1 MAKIEQAKA
10 HHAELKAKGEYE
22 ATVSYKP
29 VRAGI
34 NAFNKKLTTVTNYR
48 ISEFYKASKV
58 RQALASVKLA
68 MHYYKHPAE
77 VTQLDANTATVNR
90 ADSELIDNEAIKSQL
105 LKHLPAVKHHLES
118 LASDYLAV
126 TEWHKIPADNDKA
139 IEPLKAYFEALPNG
153 GFKLKSGKQKELLDA
168 LAKLPKHTSTSLMLT
183 EQADAELLL
192 PSGIVA
198 VQKLTEQI
206 GIEPV
211 GEVMAYLNSNPATG
225 RHNTV
230 IGGDGTQYKDNAD
243 VITTAIHISHKIA
256 LEYLVAT
263 LARMREQA
271 DKKGHYTPP
280 NIRDDTSVNYVP
292 KPPIEAI
299 NETLIKLASEPEA
312 EATITKMY
320 ANERERQQKN
330 GLPITID
337 RFEQQAL
344 FDDIKVRGVRDIN
357 KILDI
362 TTSLTIPAFYMLSGH
377 LQELQRESGKHIE
390 ELVIPEMSITEFM
403 RINPRFNTAKARKK
417 GIGKEHRE
425 AAINSLDLLR
435 RVQYPINRPIKKDGK
450 TVGYELD
457 SVKVYDYTLITDA
470 DKNITSIRNLQYS
483 RDFLAKYNR
492 ILAVPYGEGFY
503 TLTEITHQQLDI
515 TIQTMFTSKA
525 NIKRTTA
532 GEPLIVDAKEFKK
545 IYKDYSLSHFYRT
558 LANGLNK
565 LTEINEISRWHTAAG
580 GQEITSREPSSQT
593 LYIYPAAIHEA
604 LITSDE
610 RKVKQMEQRRR
621 LRDLKSLI
629 TQYRKDLRQNKTS
642 STEYLKY
649 LADDLAITQAEL
661 NGILAGDEPINDE
674 LWHKINE
681 LCSDL

>member
-1 MAKIEQAKA
+1 MSDGANKSLLQQLADGDFKAAADSVEQAKRSSA
-10 HHAELKAKGEYE
+10 GMAVFKRRGEASE
-22 ATVSYKP
+22 ATIKTLIQHY
-29 VRAGI
+29 
-34 NAFNKKLTTVTNYR
+34 NKSLTVTNQYR
-48 ISEFYKASKV
+48 IREFYKPSKV
-58 RQALASVKLA
+58 KAALQAINVSDDLAEIKAKLLANPDAVKAFYERYKDDYLSETISHILPKQGTKEFKQLASHTEANSDDTLVMLKTNESQKRIKELLGSGKVKELEQALSTD
-68 MHYYKHPAE
+68 KHR
-77 VTQLDANTATVNR
+77 TQLLAELEALPTGKAYGFSTANEGLTPDNVVPAMQGVYELAEAVGIKPAGEVFITVKEAEAERQYTTSHYNTRRVLTAVLAR
-90 ADSELIDNEAIKSQL
+90 IKSQ
-105 LKHLPAVKHHLES
+105 
-118 LASDYLAV
+118 
-126 TEWHKIPADNDKA
+126 TDK
-139 IEPLKAYFEALPNG
+139 
-153 GFKLKSGKQKELLDA
+153 
-168 LAKLPKHTSTSLMLT
+168 
-183 EQADAELLL
+183 
-192 PSGIVA
+192 
-198 VQKLTEQI
+198 
-206 GIEPV
+206 
-211 GEVMAYLNSNPATG
+211 
-225 RHNTV
+225 R
-230 IGGDGTQYKDNAD
+230 
-243 VITTAIHISHKIA
+243 
-256 LEYLVAT
+256 
-263 LARMREQA
+263 
-271 DKKGHYTPP
+271 GHYTPP

-299 NETLIKLASEPEA
+299 NETLIKLANEPEA

-330 GLPITID
+330 GLPVTID

-377 LQELQRESGKHIE
+377 LQELQRESGKQIE
-390 ELVIPEMSITEFM
+390 DLVIPEMSITEFM

-417 GIGKEHRE
+417 GIGKEHKE

-532 GEPLIVDAKEFKK
+532 GEALIVDAKEFKK
-545 IYKDYSLSHFYRT
+545 IYKDYSSTLFYRT

-593 LYIYPAAIHEA
+593 LYIYPAEIHEA

-610 RKVKQMEQRRR
+610 RKAIQMEQRHR

>member
-1 MAKIEQAKA
+1 MSDGANKSLLQQLADGDFKAAADSVEVAKRNSAGMAAMDVKSVIQ
-10 HHAELKAKGEYE
+10 HY
-22 ATVSYKP
+22 
-29 VRAGI
+29 
-34 NAFNKKLTTVTNYR
+34 NKSLTVTNQYR
-48 ISEFYKASKV
+48 IREFYKPSKV
-58 RQALASVKLA
+58 KAALQAINVSDDLADVKAKLLANPDAVKAFYERYKDDYLSETISHILPKYGTKEFKQLASHTEANSDDTLVMLKTNESQKRITELLGSGKVKELEQALSTDKHRKLLL
-68 MHYYKHPAE
+68 AE
-77 VTQLDANTATVNR
+77 L
-90 ADSELIDNEAIKSQL
+90 
-105 LKHLPAVKHHLES
+105 
-118 LASDYLAV
+118 
-126 TEWHKIPADNDKA
+126 
-139 IEPLKAYFEALPNG
+139 EALPTGRAYGLNTNEQDLTPAMQG
-153 GFKLKSGKQKELLDA
+153 IYELA
-168 LAKLPKHTSTSLMLT
+168 
-183 EQADAELLL
+183 
-192 PSGIVA
+192 
-198 VQKLTEQI
+198 EQI
-206 GIEPV
+206 GIEPSGNV
-211 GEVMAYLNSNPATG
+211 IATV
-225 RHNTV
+225 NY
-230 IGGDGTQYKDNAD
+230 GDGATRELRASHYNIRR
-243 VITTAIHISHKIA
+243 VLTA
-256 LEYLVAT
+256 V
-263 LARMREQA
+263 LARIKSQA

-320 ANERERQQKN
+320 ASERERQQKN
-330 GLPITID
+330 GLPVTID

-377 LQELQRESGKHIE
+377 LQELQRESGKQIE
-390 ELVIPEMSITEFM
+390 DLVIPEMSITEFM

-417 GIGKEHRE
+417 GIGKEHKE

-435 RVQYPINRPIKKDGK
+435 RVQYPINRPIKKGGK

-457 SVKVYDYTLITDA
+457 SVKVYDYTLITDV

-515 TIQTMFTSKA
+515 TIQTMFTSRA

-565 LTEINEISRWHTAAG
+565 LTEIKEISRWHTAAG
-580 GQEITSREPSSQT
+580 GQEITIREPSSQT
-593 LYIYPAAIHEA
+593 LYIYPAEIHEA

-610 RKVKQMEQRRR
+610 RKAKQMEQRRR
-621 LRDLKSLI
+621 LRDLRSLI

-649 LADDLAITQAEL
+649 LADDLEITQAEL

>member
-1 MAKIEQAKA
+1 MSDGANKSLLQQLADGDFKAAADSVEQAKRSSA
-10 HHAELKAKGEYE
+10 GMAVFKRRGEASE
-22 ATVSYKP
+22 ATIKTLIQHY
-29 VRAGI
+29 
-34 NAFNKKLTTVTNYR
+34 NKSLTVTNQYR
-48 ISEFYKASKV
+48 IREFYKLSKV
-58 RQALASVKLA
+58 KAALQAINVSDDLAEIKAKLLANPDAVKAFYERYKDDYLSETISHILPKQGTEEFKQLASHTEANSDDTLVMLKTNESQKRITELLGSGKVKELEQALSTDKHRKLLLAELEALPTGRAYGLNTNEQDLTPAMQGVYELAEAVGIKPAGEVFITVKEAEAERQYTTSHYNTRRVLTAVLA
-68 MHYYKHPAE
+68 
-77 VTQLDANTATVNR
+77 R
-90 ADSELIDNEAIKSQL
+90 IKSQ
-105 LKHLPAVKHHLES
+105 
-118 LASDYLAV
+118 
-126 TEWHKIPADNDKA
+126 TDK
-139 IEPLKAYFEALPNG
+139 
-153 GFKLKSGKQKELLDA
+153 
-168 LAKLPKHTSTSLMLT
+168 
-183 EQADAELLL
+183 
-192 PSGIVA
+192 
-198 VQKLTEQI
+198 
-206 GIEPV
+206 
-211 GEVMAYLNSNPATG
+211 
-225 RHNTV
+225 R
-230 IGGDGTQYKDNAD
+230 
-243 VITTAIHISHKIA
+243 
-256 LEYLVAT
+256 
-263 LARMREQA
+263 
-271 DKKGHYTPP
+271 GHYTPP

-299 NETLIKLASEPEA
+299 NETLIKLANEPEA

-330 GLPITID
+330 GLPVTID

-377 LQELQRESGKHIE
+377 LQELQRESGKQIE
-390 ELVIPEMSITEFM
+390 DLVIPEMSITEFM

-417 GIGKEHRE
+417 GIGKEHKE

-532 GEPLIVDAKEFKK
+532 GEALIVDAKEFKK
-545 IYKDYSLSHFYRT
+545 IYKDYSSTLFYRT

-593 LYIYPAAIHEA
+593 LYIYPAEIHEA

-610 RKVKQMEQRRR
+610 RKVKKMEQERR

>member
-1 MAKIEQAKA
+1 MSDGANKSLLQQLADGDFKAAADSVEVAKRNSAGMAAMDVKSVIQ
-10 HHAELKAKGEYE
+10 HY
-22 ATVSYKP
+22 
-29 VRAGI
+29 
-34 NAFNKKLTTVTNYR
+34 NKSLTVTNQYR
-48 ISEFYKASKV
+48 IRKFYKPSKV
-58 RQALASVKLA
+58 KAALQAINVSDDLAEIKAKLLANPDAVKAFYERYKDDYLSETISHILPKQGTKEFKQLASHTEANSDGTLLMLKTNESQKRITELLGSGKVKELEQALSTDKHRKLLLAELEALPTGRAYGLNTDEQDLTPAMQGVYELAEAVGIKPAGEVFITVKEAEAERQYTTSHYNTRRVLTAVLA
-68 MHYYKHPAE
+68 
-77 VTQLDANTATVNR
+77 R
-90 ADSELIDNEAIKSQL
+90 IKSQ
-105 LKHLPAVKHHLES
+105 
-118 LASDYLAV
+118 
-126 TEWHKIPADNDKA
+126 TDK
-139 IEPLKAYFEALPNG
+139 
-153 GFKLKSGKQKELLDA
+153 
-168 LAKLPKHTSTSLMLT
+168 
-183 EQADAELLL
+183 
-192 PSGIVA
+192 
-198 VQKLTEQI
+198 
-206 GIEPV
+206 
-211 GEVMAYLNSNPATG
+211 
-225 RHNTV
+225 R
-230 IGGDGTQYKDNAD
+230 
-243 VITTAIHISHKIA
+243 
-256 LEYLVAT
+256 
-263 LARMREQA
+263 
-271 DKKGHYTPP
+271 GHYTPP

-299 NETLIKLASEPEA
+299 NETLIKLANEPEA

-330 GLPITID
+330 GLPVTID

-377 LQELQRESGKHIE
+377 LQELQRESGKQIE
-390 ELVIPEMSITEFM
+390 DLVIPEMSITEFM

-417 GIGKEHRE
+417 GIGKEHKE

-532 GEPLIVDAKEFKK
+532 GEALIVDAKEFKK
-545 IYKDYSLSHFYRT
+545 IYKDYSSTLFYRT

-593 LYIYPAAIHEA
+593 LYIYPAEIHEA

-610 RKVKQMEQRRR
+610 RKAIQMEQRHR

>member
-1 MAKIEQAKA
+1 MSDAQNKSLLQQLADGEFTEAADGVEQAKRNSA
-10 HHAELKAKGEYE
+10 GMAAMDAKSPLQHY
-22 ATVSYKP
+22 
-29 VRAGI
+29 
-34 NAFNKKLTTVTNYR
+34 NKSLTTTNQYR
-48 ISEFYKASKV
+48 IRDFYKASRV
-58 RQALASVKLA
+58 RQALLA
-68 MHYYKHPAE
+68 VNVADDAAE
-77 VTQLDANTATVNR
+77 VKTKLLANLEAVKAFYEQYKDDYLSETISYILPREGTKEFKQLASHLEQSNGTLWTLKANESHER
-90 ADSELIDNEAIKSQL
+90 IIELVGSGQLAELEQALSTDKHREQL
-105 LKHLPAVKHHLES
+105 LREL
-118 LASDYLAV
+118 
-126 TEWHKIPADNDKA
+126 
-139 IEPLKAYFEALPNG
+139 EALPTG
-153 GFKLKSGKQKELLDA
+153 KAYGFSTASEGLTLDSAAPAMQGVYELAEAVGIKPAGKTFITITLEGKE
-168 LAKLPKHTSTSLMLT
+168 P
-183 EQADAELLL
+183 
-192 PSGIVA
+192 I
-198 VQKLTEQI
+198 KLTTSH
-206 GIEPV
+206 
-211 GEVMAYLNSNPATG
+211 Y
-225 RHNTV
+225 
-230 IGGDGTQYKDNAD
+230 
-243 VITTAIHISHKIA
+243 TTRS
-256 LEYLVAT
+256 V
-263 LARMREQA
+263 LAAVLTRIKQQA

-299 NETLIKLASEPEA
+299 NETLIKLANEPEA
-312 EATITKMY
+312 EATITRMY
-320 ANERERQQKN
+320 ANERERQQNN
-330 GLPITID
+330 GLPVTID

-435 RVQYPINRPIKKDGK
+435 RVQYPINRPIKKGGK

-525 NIKRTTA
+525 NIKRTRA
-532 GEPLIVDAKEFKK
+532 GEALIVDAKGFKK

-565 LTEINEISRWHTAAG
+565 LTEIKEISRWHTAAG
-580 GQEITSREPSSQT
+580 GQEITIREPSSQT
-593 LYIYPAAIHEA
+593 LYIYPAEIHEA

-610 RKVKQMEQRRR
+610 RKAIQMEQRRR

-649 LADDLAITQAEL
+649 LADDLEITQAEL

>member
-1 MAKIEQAKA
+1 MSDGADKSLFQQLADGDFKAAADSVEQAKRSSA
-10 HHAELKAKGEYE
+10 GMATLKRPDDNGEAAKSLIQHY
-22 ATVSYKP
+22 
-29 VRAGI
+29 
-34 NAFNKKLTTVTNYR
+34 NKSLTVTNQYR
-48 ISEFYKASKV
+48 IREFYKASKV
-58 RQALASVKLA
+58 KAALQAINVSDDLAEIKAKLLANPDAVKAFYERYKDDYLSETISHVIPKQGTKEFKQLASHTEANSDDTLVILKANESQKRITELLGSGKVKELEQALSTDKHRKLLL
-68 MHYYKHPAE
+68 AE
-77 VTQLDANTATVNR
+77 L
-90 ADSELIDNEAIKSQL
+90 
-105 LKHLPAVKHHLES
+105 
-118 LASDYLAV
+118 
-126 TEWHKIPADNDKA
+126 
-139 IEPLKAYFEALPNG
+139 EALPTGRAYGLNTNEQDLTPAMQG
-153 GFKLKSGKQKELLDA
+153 IYELA
-168 LAKLPKHTSTSLMLT
+168 
-183 EQADAELLL
+183 
-192 PSGIVA
+192 
-198 VQKLTEQI
+198 EQI
-206 GIEPV
+206 GIEPSGNV
-211 GEVMAYLNSNPATG
+211 IV
-225 RHNTV
+225 TV
-230 IGGDGTQYKDNAD
+230 NYGDGVKRELRA
-243 VITTAIHISHKIA
+243 SHYNIRKLLA
-256 LEYLVAT
+256 VT
-263 LARMREQA
+263 LARIKNQA
-271 DKKGHYTPP
+271 DKKDHYTPP
-280 NIRDDTSVNYVP
+280 NIRDDTNVNYVP

-320 ANERERQQKN
+320 ASERERQQKN
-330 GLPITID
+330 GLPVTID

-377 LQELQRESGKHIE
+377 LQELQRESGKQIE
-390 ELVIPEMSITEFM
+390 DLVIPEMSITEFM

-435 RVQYPINRPIKKDGK
+435 RVQYPINRPIKKGGK

-515 TIQTMFTSKA
+515 TIQTMFTSRA

-532 GEPLIVDAKEFKK
+532 GEPLIADAKEFKK
-545 IYKDYSLSHFYRT
+545 IYKDYSSTLFYRT

-565 LTEINEISRWHTAAG
+565 LTEIKEISRWHTAAG

-610 RKVKQMEQRRR
+610 RKAKQMEQRRR

>member
-1 MAKIEQAKA
+1 MSDGANKSLLQQLADGDFKAAADSVEIAKRNSAGMAAMDAKSLIQ
-10 HHAELKAKGEYE
+10 HY
-22 ATVSYKP
+22 
-29 VRAGI
+29 
-34 NAFNKKLTTVTNYR
+34 NKSLTVTNQYR
-48 ISEFYKASKV
+48 IREFYKPSKV
-58 RQALASVKLA
+58 KAALQAITVSDDLADVKAKLLASPDAVKAFYERYKDDYLSETISHILPKQGTKEFNHLARHIEQSSTGGTIWMLKANESHERITELLGSGKVKELEQALSTD
-68 MHYYKHPAE
+68 KHR
-77 VTQLDANTATVNR
+77 TQLLA
-90 ADSELIDNEAIKSQL
+90 EL
-105 LKHLPAVKHHLES
+105 
-118 LASDYLAV
+118 
-126 TEWHKIPADNDKA
+126 
-139 IEPLKAYFEALPNG
+139 EALPTG
-153 GFKLKSGKQKELLDA
+153 KAYGFSTASEGFSPDNVAPAMQGIHELADA
-168 LAKLPKHTSTSLMLT
+168 VGIEPAGDILLTVTNASKPDNPDVQVTVQLT
-183 EQADAELLL
+183 EQHFNTRRVLT
-192 PSGIVA
+192 A
-198 VQKLTEQI
+198 V
-206 GIEPV
+206 
-211 GEVMAYLNSNPATG
+211 
-225 RHNTV
+225 
-230 IGGDGTQYKDNAD
+230 
-243 VITTAIHISHKIA
+243 
-256 LEYLVAT
+256 
-263 LARMREQA
+263 LARIKSQA

-299 NETLIKLASEPEA
+299 NETLIKLANEPEA

-320 ANERERQQKN
+320 ASERERQQKN
-330 GLPITID
+330 GLPVTID

-377 LQELQRESGKHIE
+377 LQELQRESGKQIE
-390 ELVIPEMSITEFM
+390 DLTIPEMSITEFM
-403 RINPRFNTAKARKK
+403 RINPRFNTAKTRKK
-417 GIGKEHRE
+417 GIGKEHKE

-435 RVQYPINRPIKKDGK
+435 RVQYPINRPIKKGGK

-492 ILAVPYGEGFY
+492 ILAVPYGDGFY

-532 GEPLIVDAKEFKK
+532 GEPLIVTAKEFKK
-545 IYKDYSLSHFYRT
+545 IYRDYSLSHFYRT

-565 LTEINEISRWHTAAG
+565 LADVNEISRWHTAAG
-580 GQEITSREPSSQT
+580 GQEITSRDIDSQT
-593 LYIYPAAIHEA
+593 VYIYPSEIHEA

-610 RKVKQMEQRRR
+610 RKAIQMEQARR

-629 TQYRKDLRQNKTS
+629 TKYRKDLKQNKNS

-649 LADDLAITQAEL
+649 LADDLGITQAEL

>member
-1 MAKIEQAKA
+1 M
-10 HHAELKAKGEYE
+10 AELKPDEPVTAGSAKVLSHDVKDIISHYNRSL
-22 ATVSYKP
+22 A
-29 VRAGI
+29 
-34 NAFNKKLTTVTNYR
+34 VTNQHR
-48 ISEFYKASKV
+48 ISEFYKPSQVK
-58 RQALASVKLA
+58 RALTAINVSDDLAEIKAKL
-68 MHYYKHPAE
+68 
-77 VTQLDANTATVNR
+77 LAN
-90 ADSELIDNEAIKSQL
+90 
-105 LKHLPAVKHHLES
+105 LPAVKEFYERYKNDYLSVTVSHVIPKADTKEFRS
-118 LASDYLAV
+118 LASYFT
-126 TEWHKIPADNDKA
+126 TEGDNGRLWM
-139 IEPLKAYFEALPNG
+139 LKDEAKRKELLKELEALPTGQSYGLNTNEQDITPAMQG
-153 GFKLKSGKQKELLDA
+153 VYD
-168 LAKLPKHTSTSLMLT
+168 LA
-183 EQADAELLL
+183 
-192 PSGIVA
+192 
-198 VQKLTEQI
+198 EQI
-206 GIEPV
+206 GIEPQGGV
-211 GEVMAYLNSNPATG
+211 FV
-225 RHNTV
+225 TV
-230 IGGDGTQYKDNAD
+230 NYSDGVKRELRA
-243 VITTAIHISHKIA
+243 SHYNIRKLLA
-256 LEYLVAT
+256 VT
-263 LARMREQA
+263 LARIKEQA
-271 DKKGHYTPP
+271 TKKSHYTPP

-320 ANERERQQKN
+320 ASERERQQKN
-330 GLPITID
+330 GLPVTID

-377 LQELQRESGKHIE
+377 LQELQRGSGKQIE
-390 ELVIPEMSITEFM
+390 DLVIPEMSITEFM

-435 RVQYPINRPIKKDGK
+435 RVQYPINRPIKKGGK

-457 SVKVYDYTLITDA
+457 SVKVYDYTLITDV

-515 TIQTMFTSKA
+515 AIQTMFTSKA

-580 GQEITSREPSSQT
+580 GQKITIREPSSQT
-593 LYIYPAAIHEA
+593 LYIYPAEIHEA

-610 RKVKQMEQRRR
+610 RKAKQMEQRRR

-649 LADDLAITQAEL
+649 LADDLEITEAEL

>member
-1 MAKIEQAKA
+1 MSDGANKSLLQQLADGDFKAAADSVEQAKRSSA
-10 HHAELKAKGEYE
+10 GMATLKRRGEDDAASIKSLIQHY
-22 ATVSYKP
+22 
-29 VRAGI
+29 
-34 NAFNKKLTTVTNYR
+34 NKSLTVTNQYR
-48 ISEFYKASKV
+48 IREFYKASKV
-58 RQALASVKLA
+58 KAALQAITVSDDLADVKAKLLANPDAVKAFYERYKDDYLSETISHILPKQGTKEFKQLASHTEANSDDTLVMLKANESQKRITELLGSGKVKELEQALSTDKHRKLLL
-68 MHYYKHPAE
+68 AE
-77 VTQLDANTATVNR
+77 L
-90 ADSELIDNEAIKSQL
+90 
-105 LKHLPAVKHHLES
+105 
-118 LASDYLAV
+118 
-126 TEWHKIPADNDKA
+126 
-139 IEPLKAYFEALPNG
+139 EALPTGRAYGLNTNEQDLTPAMQG
-153 GFKLKSGKQKELLDA
+153 VYELA
-168 LAKLPKHTSTSLMLT
+168 
-183 EQADAELLL
+183 
-192 PSGIVA
+192 
-198 VQKLTEQI
+198 EQI
-206 GIEPV
+206 GIEPSGNV
-211 GEVMAYLNSNPATG
+211 IV
-225 RHNTV
+225 TV
-230 IGGDGTQYKDNAD
+230 NYGDGVKRELRA
-243 VITTAIHISHKIA
+243 SHYNIRKLLA
-256 LEYLVAT
+256 VT
-263 LARMREQA
+263 LARIKSQA

-320 ANERERQQKN
+320 ASERERQQKN
-330 GLPITID
+330 GLPVTID

-377 LQELQRESGKHIE
+377 LQELQRESGKQIE

-435 RVQYPINRPIKKDGK
+435 RVQYPINRPIKKGGK

-532 GEPLIVDAKEFKK
+532 GEPLITDAKEFKK
-545 IYKDYSLSHFYRT
+545 IYKDYSSTLFYRT

-610 RKVKQMEQRRR
+610 RKAKQMEQRRR

-649 LADDLAITQAEL
+649 LAEDLAITQAEL

-681 LCSDL
+681 LCSDF

>member
-1 MAKIEQAKA
+1 MSDGANKSLLQQLADGDFKAAADSVEIAKRNSAGMAV
-10 HHAELKAKGEYE
+10 LKRQGEDDAASIKSLIQHY
-22 ATVSYKP
+22 
-29 VRAGI
+29 
-34 NAFNKKLTTVTNYR
+34 NKSLTVTNQYR
-48 ISEFYKASKV
+48 IREFYKASKV
-58 RQALASVKLA
+58 KAALRAINVSDDLAEIKAKLLANPDAVKAFYERYKDDYLSETISHVIPKQGTKEFKQLASHTEANSDGTLLMLKTNESTERITELLGSGKVKELEQALSTDKHRKLLL
-68 MHYYKHPAE
+68 AE
-77 VTQLDANTATVNR
+77 L
-90 ADSELIDNEAIKSQL
+90 
-105 LKHLPAVKHHLES
+105 
-118 LASDYLAV
+118 
-126 TEWHKIPADNDKA
+126 
-139 IEPLKAYFEALPNG
+139 EALPTGRAYGLNTN
-153 GFKLKSGKQKELLDA
+153 KQDLTPAMQGVYELA
-168 LAKLPKHTSTSLMLT
+168 
-183 EQADAELLL
+183 
-192 PSGIVA
+192 
-198 VQKLTEQI
+198 EQI
-206 GIEPV
+206 GIEPSGNV
-211 GEVMAYLNSNPATG
+211 IV
-225 RHNTV
+225 TV
-230 IGGDGTQYKDNAD
+230 NYGDGVKRELRA
-243 VITTAIHISHKIA
+243 SHYNIRKLLA
-256 LEYLVAT
+256 VT
-263 LARMREQA
+263 LARIKEQA
-271 DKKGHYTPP
+271 TKKGHYTPP

-330 GLPITID
+330 GLPVTID

-362 TTSLTIPAFYMLSGH
+362 TTSLTIPTFYMLGGH
-377 LQELQRESGKHIE
+377 LQRLQREGSQSIE
-390 ELVIPEMSITEFM
+390 ELVIPKMSITEFM

-417 GIGKEHRE
+417 GIKAEHRE
-425 AAINSLDLLR
+425 ANINALDLLR
-435 RVQYPINRPIKKDGK
+435 RLQYPINEPIRKKGK
-450 TVGYELD
+450 TVGYRLS
-457 SVKVYDYTLITDA
+457 SVKVYDYTLVTDDKNQITDIE
-470 DKNITSIRNLQYS
+470 DLRYS

-492 ILAVPYGEGFY
+492 ILAIPYGKGFY

-515 TIQTMFTSKA
+515 EIQTRLTNRA

-565 LTEINEISRWHTAAG
+565 LTEIKEISRWHTAAG
-580 GQEITSREPSSQT
+580 GQEITIREPSSQT

-610 RKVKQMEQRRR
+610 RKVIKMEQARR

-629 TQYRKDLRQNKTS
+629 TKYRKDLKQNKTS

-649 LADDLAITQAEL
+649 LADDLEITQAEL

>member
-1 MAKIEQAKA
+1 MSDGADKSLLQQLADGDFKAAADSVEQAKRSSA
-10 HHAELKAKGEYE
+10 GMAVLKRQGEDDAASIKSLIQHY
-22 ATVSYKP
+22 
-29 VRAGI
+29 
-34 NAFNKKLTTVTNYR
+34 NKSLTVTNQYR
-48 ISEFYKASKV
+48 IREFYKASKV
-58 RQALASVKLA
+58 KAALQAINVSDDLAEIKAKLLANPDAVKAFYERYKDDYLSETISHVIPKQGTKEFKQLASHTEANSDDTLVILKANESQKRITELLGSGKVKELEQALSTDKHRKLLL
-68 MHYYKHPAE
+68 AE
-77 VTQLDANTATVNR
+77 L
-90 ADSELIDNEAIKSQL
+90 
-105 LKHLPAVKHHLES
+105 
-118 LASDYLAV
+118 
-126 TEWHKIPADNDKA
+126 
-139 IEPLKAYFEALPNG
+139 EALPTGRAYGLNTNEQDLTPAMQG
-153 GFKLKSGKQKELLDA
+153 VYELA
-168 LAKLPKHTSTSLMLT
+168 
-183 EQADAELLL
+183 
-192 PSGIVA
+192 
-198 VQKLTEQI
+198 EQI
-206 GIEPV
+206 GIEPSGNV
-211 GEVMAYLNSNPATG
+211 IV
-225 RHNTV
+225 TV
-230 IGGDGTQYKDNAD
+230 NYGDGVKRELRA
-243 VITTAIHISHKIA
+243 SHYNIRKLLA
-256 LEYLVAT
+256 VT
-263 LARMREQA
+263 LARIKSQA

-299 NETLIKLASEPEA
+299 NETLIKLANEPEA

-330 GLPITID
+330 GLPVTID
-337 RFEQQAL
+337 RFEQAAL

-377 LQELQRESGKHIE
+377 LQELQRGSGKQIE
-390 ELVIPEMSITEFM
+390 DLVIPEMSITEFM

-593 LYIYPAAIHEA
+593 VYIYPAEIHEA

-610 RKVKQMEQRRR
+610 RKAKQMEQRRR

-649 LADDLAITQAEL
+649 LADDLEITQAEL